1 MSPSKSST
9 TSTKPRECPR
19 KASTDFGRLSTV
31 RALLCPSLLT
41 PLHISLAFLYK
52 ILTVTTLLD
61 VNAVIHPATGE
72 KIPAAFRMSAF
83 VPANVLIA
91 AGLLLPGAGV
101 RKLSDSKLAQL
112 IDRTPSGATMV
123 LSF

>member
-1 MSPSKSST
+1 MRVTDPRTLLISDSELKESQQIIHDFQQTKKVPSEGVERLWTAQYST
-9 TSTKPRECPR
+9 W
-19 KASTDFGRLSTV
+19 
-31 RALLCPSLLT
+31 PSLPYSRSTCIVSLFKNLT
-41 PLHISLAFLYK
+41 LIC
-52 ILTVTTLLD
+52 LLD

-101 RKLSDSKLAQL
+101 RSLYE
-112 IDRTPSGATMV
+112 
-123 LSF
+123 